1 MARPLKVA
9 VLGATGAVGTTLVQ
23 ILEEHDFPVASL
35 RLLASERSEGAEID
49 FRGDVL
55 EVEVAKGGALDGQDL
70 AFMAAPEKVAREWAP
85 RARDAGCAVVD
96 VSPAFRL
103 EPDVPLVVP
112 EVNPEDLDGWKAR
125 GMVASPDP
133 AAVLLAVA
141 LKPLHAAAGLEHVA
155 ATVLASVSAAGQA
168 AIEQLEREG
177 QDLMNGREPS
187 LGEALPWRTA
197 FNVVP
202 QAGPFAPDGRTAE
215 ESAVE
220 AEARRLLGAPALRV
234 SATVV
239 RVPLFYGHSA
249 AMTLRTRRALGPDA
263 ARQALRAAPGVK
275 VVDDPAGKVYPMPML
290 AVNDDA
296 VLVGR
301 LRADASQENGLAL
314 FAVLDNLRKGAA
326 SNAVQ
331 IARILADRHL

>member
-23 ILEEHDFPVASL
+23 VLEEHDFPVGSL

-49 FRGDVL
+49 FRGDAL
-55 EVEVAKGGALDGQDL
+55 EVEVAKDGALDGQDVVFL
-70 AFMAAPEKVAREWAP
+70 AAPEGVAREWAP
-85 RARDAGCAVVD
+85 RARAAGCAVVD

-103 EPDVPLVVP
+103 EADVPLVVP
-112 EVNPEDLDGWKAR
+112 EVNPQDVDLWKAR
-125 GMVASPDP
+125 GIVASPGP
-133 AAVLLAVA
+133 SSVLLAVA
-141 LKPLHAAAGLEHVA
+141 LKPLHDAAGLEHVA
-155 ATVLASVSAAGQA
+155 ATVLASVSGAGQA

-177 QDLMNGREPS
+177 QDLMNGREPEP
-187 LGEALPWRTA
+187 GEALPWRTA
-197 FNVVP
+197 FNLVP
-202 QAGPFAPDGRTAE
+202 QAGPFGPDGRTGE
-215 ESAVE
+215 ESAVG
-220 AEARRLLGAPALRV
+220 AEARRLLHDPGLRL

-249 AMTLRTRRALGPDA
+249 AVSLRTRRALDADA
-263 ARQALRAAPGVK
+263 AREALRAAPGVK